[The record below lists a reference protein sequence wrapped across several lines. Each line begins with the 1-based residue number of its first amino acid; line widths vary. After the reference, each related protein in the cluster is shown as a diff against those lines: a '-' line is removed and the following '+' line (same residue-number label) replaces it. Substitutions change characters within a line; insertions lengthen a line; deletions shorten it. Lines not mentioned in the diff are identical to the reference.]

1 MQDKKIVKVVVTG
14 GPCAGKTESLSYI
27 KNYFS
32 KKGWKVLIVPE
43 TATEFLLNG
52 ISDVDGSLTTYDFQ
66 MLVTKKQLYKEE
78 LYSDAVNLMKNKKI
92 LIIYDRGLLDGKSYV
107 PEDVFAR
114 ILTKGIQMSER
125 EVLNRYDGV
134 IHMVTAAIGAREY
147 YSHNNPARKEDA
159 DRAVMQDKKTYN
171 CWKTHPCMFYIDNS
185 TGIAQKI
192 EKVIDSIEKIIE
204 LKQ

>member
-114 ILTKGIQMSER
+114 VLTKGIQMSER

-134 IHMVTAAIGAREY
+134 IHMVTAAIGAKKHY
-147 YSHNNPARKEDA
+147 NNNNPARKENVENA
-159 DRAVMQDKKTYN
+159 IVQDKKTYDS
-171 CWKTHPCMFYIDNS
+171 WKAHPYMFYIDNS